1 MHLHQTKPFYNYR
14 SHLPLILGGSTHVMQ
29 NVCWM
34 RNQLLEKLEI
44 NSRKN
49 HMEIGLKSG
58 PQHPSMAILPFVS
71 GVPLIFH
78 LGQYT
83 VAQLCE
89 LIYSRQIWFNTQ
101 QKINMR

>member
-1 MHLHQTKPFYNYR
+1 MFVGCETSCLKIGDQQSK
-14 SHLPLILGGSTHVMQ
+14 
-29 NVCWM
+29 
-34 RNQLLEKLEI
+34 
-44 NSRKN
+44 KN

-58 PQHPSMAILPFVS
+58 QQHPSMAILPFV
-71 GVPLIFH
+71 PLIFH

-83 VAQLCE
+83 IAQLCE

>member
-1 MHLHQTKPFYNYR
+1 
-14 SHLPLILGGSTHVMQ
+14 
-29 NVCWM
+29 
-34 RNQLLEKLEI
+34 
-44 NSRKN
+44 
-49 HMEIGLKSG
+49 MEIGLKSG
-58 PQHPSMAILPFVS
+58 QQHPSMAILPFVS